1 MLKRQLYPEVYKY
14 VDRAAH
20 PSNKLKY
27 VDLFFLEQ
35 KIDF

>member
-1 MLKRQLYPEVYKY
+1 MVKRQLYPEVYKY

-20 PSNKLKY
+20 TSNKLKY
-27 VDLFFLEQ
+27 VWYIFLKQ